1 MRFAVNPFFLLYF
14 SSNFSSKFYYRLQDH
29 LLGLSDL
36 RTTSRSS
43 NNDYHPVFNAWK
55 ASRRTAGRDA
65 SLITPGT
72 QRPLSLANARLA
84 LFICQECAMD
94 FIGAI
99 WALNPVRTT
108 AMLLVNIIRSLFPAF
123 RGYSQA
129 LIVDELQTL
138 IASGTFTWTRL
149 LYLSF
154 GELVRRFFEGLLEH
168 FATKNET
175 IVTESARFFVEYQQL
190 EKRIR
195 LDVPTLADP
204 DVRDLLQE
212 SELFTRSFNGGGFG
226 LLSPLDFVHVFA
238 LLTEIASHL
247 FLIYSLTSSTT
258 HVGILMF
265 SVISAMLPYLLA
277 WCHNPHDLGDSQY
290 SRREIRAADRQERMR
305 NLAYSEAHR
314 PEISLFGLGD
324 WILKSWSRARS
335 IVLESER
342 LRQTSDFSLFLNT
355 NFSDLV
361 IVLQNVPYAILLRSP
376 AASLGSLTL
385 YRTSVQ
391 SLVYALRSLL
401 ATTRMAFQGIFLMSA
416 FSAAMKLKPILQ
428 PKEDEIVK
436 YKTAQGG
443 ASIHVK
449 ELSFTYPGCAE
460 PALRNVSLDLEPGES
475 LAIVGHNGS
484 GKSTLAKIL
493 LRVIDFD
500 KGTLMVNGVD
510 IRRYNPDDY
519 HHHLTAVFQGFSK
532 FNFTIQKNVGLGNV
546 DKINHRPTIEQAM
559 RLAEANA
566 MVDSLPSGLE
576 TKLQTP
582 GFESI
587 PYPGNNVTLS
597 HLHGLSGGE
606 WQRIAIARAFM
617 RASEPD
623 VDLMIF
629 DEPTSSLDPHAQNS
643 IFDNID
649 KLSKSLDGER
659 IKTVIYITH
668 RLPTARRA
676 DKIAMMENGTITE
689 FGTHQELMRKDAAY
703 ANLYRASLC

>member
-1 MRFAVNPFFLLYF
+1 
-14 SSNFSSKFYYRLQDH
+14 
-29 LLGLSDL
+29 
-36 RTTSRSS
+36 
-43 NNDYHPVFNAWK
+43 
-55 ASRRTAGRDA
+55 
-65 SLITPGT
+65 
-72 QRPLSLANARLA
+72 
-84 LFICQECAMD
+84 
-94 FIGAI
+94 
-99 WALNPVRTT
+99 
-108 AMLLVNIIRSLFPAF
+108 
-123 RGYSQA
+123 
-129 LIVDELQTL
+129 
-138 IASGTFTWTRL
+138 
-149 LYLSF
+149 
-154 GELVRRFFEGLLEH
+154 
-168 FATKNET
+168 
-175 IVTESARFFVEYQQL
+175 
-190 EKRIR
+190 
-195 LDVPTLADP
+195 
-204 DVRDLLQE
+204 
-212 SELFTRSFNGGGFG
+212 
-226 LLSPLDFVHVFA
+226 
-238 LLTEIASHL
+238 
-247 FLIYSLTSSTT
+247 
-258 HVGILMF
+258 
-265 SVISAMLPYLLA
+265 MLPYLIA
-277 WCHNPHDLGDSQY
+277 WCSNPHDLSDSQY
-290 SRREIRAADRQERMR
+290 SRREIQAADRQERMR

-314 PEISLFGLGD
+314 PEIVLFGLGD

-335 IVLESER
+335 IVLESEQ
-342 LRQTSDFSLFLNT
+342 LRQTSEFSLFLNT
-355 NFSDLV
+355 NFSDLIV
-361 IVLQNVPYAILLRSP
+361 VLQNVPYAILLRSP

-401 ATTRMAFQGIFLMSA
+401 ATIRMAFQGIFLMSA

-428 PKEDEIVK
+428 PDEDETVQ
-436 YKTAQGG
+436 YKSAQRG
-443 ASIHVK
+443 ASIHVRG
-449 ELSFTYPGCAE
+449 LSFTYPGCTE
-460 PALRNVSLDLEPGES
+460 PALQNVSLDLEPGES
-475 LAIVGHNGS
+475 LAVVGHNGS

-576 TKLQTP
+576 TKLQSP
-582 GFESI
+582 GFEPIS
-587 PYPGNNVTLS
+587 YPGNNISLP

-617 RASEPD
+617 RATEPD
-623 VDLMIF
+623 VDLMVF

-689 FGTHQELMRKDAAY
+689 FGTHQELMRKNAAY
-703 ANLYRASLC
+703 ANLYRASIS